1 MSEQK
6 DIIERLSRIARDLP
20 ETDDGATPVP
30 IRIERTPQAVAE
42 ESLERAKEELS
53 QGRDVVRE
61 YEEKYYGRGETARR
75 RAQAERWAANGLGT
89 LERSLRTRGES
100 VRGLS
105 DEERLWAALAHAS
118 ALIMIGVAVVTGG
131 WGALA
136 MIFAPL
142 AIYFAF
148 REKSDFVAF
157 HALQAFALQ
166 IVGTVG
172 WLALLLVGVLVLGVA
187 IAVSAVASV
196 LLIGLPFLL
205 IFVLLLVI
213 FIPLTLALPFGMLI
227 YAIIGA
233 IQTYNGQNYRYPWIA
248 DWIDRQM
255 SGSSVMTA

>member
-1 MSEQK
+1 M
-6 DIIERLSRIARDLP
+6 
-20 ETDDGATPVP
+20 
-30 IRIERTPQAVAE
+30 
-42 ESLERAKEELS
+42 
-53 QGRDVVRE
+53 
-61 YEEKYYGRGETARR
+61 
-75 RAQAERWAANGLGT
+75 
-89 LERSLRTRGES
+89 
-100 VRGLS
+100 
-105 DEERLWAALAHAS
+105 
-118 ALIMIGVAVVTGG
+118 
-131 WGALA
+131 
-136 MIFAPL
+136 
-142 AIYFAF
+142 
-148 REKSDFVAF
+148 AF

-255 SGSSVMTA
+255 SSSSVVSL